1 MVILKAIGIV
11 VGGTS
16 ILFGIG
22 AAIAALVEFIENFQ
36 QFQRSS
42 SYESVVTL
50 TFDTFKRIKD
60 INPQAYK
67 KSSYELYRINKYGN
81 REVKICFKTIFD
93 YIKYLKDT
101 KADDEREKYN
111 EKHQREI
118 DGLEKL
124 RNLTQQDIDA
134 LYKEIDKENEKAK
147 KEINRVATNLS
158 IDSQHSKIIVDDK
171 VSYIFC
177 DSNGK
182 LHWKTNGLRDEN
194 NEKYYSFK

>member
-1 MVILKAIGIV
+1 MVILKALGIV
-11 VGGTS
+11 VGGAG

-22 AAIAALVEFIENFQ
+22 AAIAALIEFIEKFQ
-36 QFQRSS
+36 QFQHSS

-60 INPQAYK
+60 INPKAYQ
-67 KSSYELYRINKYGN
+67 KSYYGLYRMDRYGN
-81 REVKICFKTIFD
+81 REVKICFKTIID
-93 YIKYLKDT
+93 YAKYLKDT
-101 KADDEREKYN
+101 KADEKREKYN

-134 LYKEIDKENEKAK
+134 LYKKIDKENEKAK

-158 IDSQHSKIIVDDK
+158 LPKIVNNDGVRKI
-171 VSYIFC
+171 
-177 DSNGK
+177 G
-182 LHWKTNGLRDEN
+182 N
-194 NEKYYSFK
+194 NEYYIYYGPDGQLHAKPMN

>member
-1 MVILKAIGIV
+1 MVILKALGIV
-11 VGGTS
+11 VGGAG

-22 AAIAALVEFIENFQ
+22 AAIAALIEFIEKFQ
-36 QFQRSS
+36 QFQHSS

-60 INPQAYK
+60 INPKAYK
-67 KSSYELYRINKYGN
+67 KSYYGLYRIDKYGN
-81 REVKICFKTIFD
+81 REVKICFKTIID
-93 YIKYLKDT
+93 YAKYLKDT
-101 KADDEREKYN
+101 KADEKREKYN

-134 LYKEIDKENEKAK
+134 LYKKIDKENEKAK

-158 IDSQHSKIIVDDK
+158 LPKIVNNDGVRKI
-171 VSYIFC
+171 
-177 DSNGK
+177 G
-182 LHWKTNGLRDEN
+182 N
-194 NEKYYSFK
+194 NEYYIYYGPDGQLHAKPMN